1 ADRYAEVCGE
11 IGFWRDELLPVCDS
25 ILKRY
30 ARGTRFG
37 IRPDADGLLGGGS
50 PRTQLTWMD
59 AKLDEQALTPRHG
72 KAVEVNAL
80 WCSAHAVLA
89 DRCRRF
95 DSPMADRYADLVETI
110 SVAFVRTFWNEQV
123 QWLNDVVNE
132 NGADASLRPN
142 QIFAVSL
149 PHSPL
154 SPRQQKAVVCAV
166 RENLLTPFGLRTLC
180 PTDPRYSGRCDGNW
194 ESRQRAYHQGTVW
207 AWLIAPFIE
216 AYLKSIAAAGGDMSE
231 AVAQAKEWLLGFDG
245 HLDRAALGSVSEIFD
260 GDEPHTPRGCFAQA
274 WSVGEV
280 LRAKLLVA
288 KYETHCETR

>member
-1 ADRYAEVCGE
+1 
-11 IGFWRDELLPVCDS
+11 
-25 ILKRY
+25 
-30 ARGTRFG
+30 
-37 IRPDADGLLGGGS
+37 
-50 PRTQLTWMD
+50 MD
-59 AKLDEQALTPRHG
+59 ARLDGQAITPRHG

-95 DSPMADRYADLVETI
+95 DAATADRYADLAETI
-110 SVAFVRTFWNEQV
+110 SAAFVRTFWNEQV

-132 NGADASLRPN
+132 DGADASLRPN

-154 SPRQQKAVVCAV
+154 SPRQQKAVVRAV

-216 AYLKSIAAAGGDMSE
+216 AYLKSIAATGGDMSE

-288 KYETHCETR
+288 KYETHGETR